1 MKTAQSHSPAPAAP
15 ADQTAPPN
23 AQRPNGGACRCPSA
37 VAPADPLRSL
47 ECSCE
52 WGDLIAMVTHLAYGA
67 DQDYVNSVAPAF
79 AMMAHDMIISLTAQ
93 DL

>member
-1 MKTAQSHSPAPAAP
+1 MPAQIDSPAPASP
-15 ADQTAPPN
+15 AYQDRPPG
-23 AQRPNGGACRCPSA
+23 AQQSNGGACRCPSA

-79 AMMAHDMIISLTAQ
+79 AMMAHDMIISLTTQ